1 MADSGRL
8 AGFKFGSVTY
18 DADDCLQGWDIADS
32 INDVVY
38 QCNSM
43 DKHARGT
50 QNVIFRVPLALQA
63 SDTTIIAAFAP
74 GTSATT
80 FEAWPGGYTT
90 NYIEF
95 ASTDV
100 LVLRRDLSAAING
113 IITADIEIAINS
125 IASTLFA
132 A

>member
-1 MADSGRL
+1 MADSGKL
-8 AGFKFGSVTY
+8 AGFKFKSVTY
-18 DADDCLQGWDIADS
+18 DADDCLQGWDLSDS

-43 DKHARGT
+43 DKHAAGT
-50 QNVIFRVPLALQA
+50 QNVIFRVPLAIQA
-63 SDTTIIAAFAP
+63 SDTTIVAAFAP
-74 GTSATT
+74 GTVATT
-80 FEAWPGGYTT
+80 FEAWPGGHTT
-90 NYIEF
+90 NYIEI

-125 IASTLFA
+125 VNTTDA
-132 A
+132 